1 MESQLAQNRLLV
13 IIPTLNEAENISQL
27 VKLFSAVST
36 PMDLLFI
43 DDNSIDGTTRII
55 ERSRKYTEHQIEIIS
70 RMRREGIGSAHL
82 LGLQYALQK
91 NYDLVAT
98 IDADLTHDPRLIPEM
113 LLKLEVFDMVV
124 ASRFVLGG
132 GFVGWSIYRRIL
144 SGVAQRINQAVLG
157 VNFDASGG
165 FRIYKK
171 SVASF
176 IVDHNK
182 WAAGYAFLYESAY
195 KINQTNFKIAQQPIL
210 LNARSAGESK
220 MRIRD
225 GVATLFAIAKIRI
238 GSMN

>member
-1 MESQLAQNRLLV
+1 MELQLAQNRLLV

-43 DDNSIDGTTRII
+43 DDNSIDGTIQMI

-91 NYDLVAT
+91 NYELVAT
-98 IDADLTHDPRLIPEM
+98 RLIPEM

-238 GSMN
+238 RSMN